1 MAQNRIFY
9 GVEQIAFKSTAHA
22 QTNRVLELSSSGV
35 APSGVTAFW
44 EAPRGVQSVGV
55 TTTFDV
61 ESVFQLGQLDTYEI
75 VENIPDVEVTVSRV
89 LDGTHSLYLIASD
102 ENFDELIPRNE
113 TYKTDIAFNIFTDTQ
128 SRASGAIVSAIY
140 ASGMFLS
147 AGTWTFPVD
156 GNFTEE
162 LTFVG
167 NNKFWLAASGACG
180 PQSGSITSGILPS
193 GVFDVDEIADEQGV
207 LTGILRRQD
216 FDLTQSIFPSNIP
229 GVSASGFLTGACA
242 ECLQSVTI
250 SFDLGREEVFCL
262 GSKDADTRFI
272 TFPVEV
278 TTAIEAITRRGDLI
292 ESDASIDNLTAE
304 SIKIVLSDGMTF
316 DLGNNNKLTS
326 VEFTAGDAG
335 GDNATTTFNFTNNNT
350 LSITSLYYP

>member
-1 MAQNRIFY
+1 MSNNRIFY
-9 GVEQIAFKSTAHA
+9 GVEQIGFKSTAHA

-35 APSGVTAFW
+35 APSGVSAFW
-44 EAPRGVQSVGV
+44 EAPRGVQSVGI
-55 TTTFDV
+55 TTTFEV
-61 ESVFQLGQLDTYEI
+61 ENVFQLGQLATYEI
-75 VENIPDVEVTVSRV
+75 VENIPDIEVTVSRV
-89 LDGTHSLYLIASD
+89 LDGTHPLYLIASD

-113 TYKTDIAFNIFTDTQ
+113 TYKSDIAFDIFTDTQ
-128 SRASGAIVSAIY
+128 SRASGAIVTAVY

-167 NNKFWLAASGACG
+167 NNKFWFAASGDCG

-193 GVFDVDEIADEQGV
+193 GVFDVDEIADEQGT
-207 LTGILRRQD
+207 LTGVMRRQD
-216 FDLTQSIFPSNIP
+216 FDLVNSRFPSDIP
-229 GVSASGFLTGACA
+229 GVNGGGVLTGDCA

-250 SFDLGREEVFCL
+250 SFDLGRESVFCL
-262 GSKDADTRFI
+262 GNRDADTRFI

-278 TTAIEAITRRGDLI
+278 TCAIEAITRRGDLI
-292 ESDASIDNLTAE
+292 EARGDTENLTAE
-304 SIKIVLSDGMTF
+304 QIKIVLSDGLTF
-316 DLGNNNKLTS
+316 DLGLNNKLTS

-335 GDNATTTFNFTNNNT
+335 GDSATTAFNYTNNNT
-350 LSITSLYYP
+350 LSVTSPQYP